1 MTKFTKEKKL
11 EIYTER
17 KKGVGCKELSAIYGM
32 GHRNI
37 NYLIRLIEQHGIEIL
52 EKDKNRYYSPESKLE
67 VIDRVLIN
75 HESINSVAIELGLSS
90 DGTIHSWIKKY
101 KEKGYNVI
109 EKKRGRV
116 PMTNPKK
123 TNMDDLTAEEK
134 VNELEKRLSYVEAE
148 NEYLKKLN
156 VVVKQRVEREKKKKQ
171 K

>member
-1 MTKFTKEKKL
+1 MAKFTKEEKL

-17 KKGVGCKELSAIYGM
+17 KRGSGYKEITDMYGM
-32 GHRNI
+32 KRSKI
-37 NYLIRLIEQHGIEIL
+37 KYLVRLIDQHGIEVL
-52 EKDKNRYYSPESKLE
+52 DKDKNRYYSAEFKLA
-67 VIDRVLIN
+67 VINRILVD

-101 KEKGYNVI
+101 KENGYNVI

-116 PMTNPKK
+116 PMTKPKK
-123 TNMDDLTAEEK
+123 ASMDDLTPEEK
-134 VNELEKRLSYVEAE
+134 VKELEKRLQYVEAE